1 MRARFCCAGSLA
13 SVLSVSQH
21 PRLFTTPMFCD
32 GHKNLTSASHI
43 EFCGCFD
50 GVQSDAKNKIR
61 TMHVPQKPVWK
72 RQNAMESVCAC
83 MCFIYMSI
91 FNEKNQDHMKCPL
104 QCAEQ
109 PLRSAKP
116 CNFHSVAWS
125 NRSDAK
131 YHQTIQTD
139 NPALQDAKDCSIESA
154 RIQ

>member
-1 MRARFCCAGSLA
+1 MR
-13 SVLSVSQH
+13 
-21 PRLFTTPMFCD
+21 
-32 GHKNLTSASHI
+32 
-43 EFCGCFD
+43 
-50 GVQSDAKNKIR
+50 
-61 TMHVPQKPVWK
+61 MHV
-72 RQNAMESVCAC
+72 
-83 MCFIYMSI
+83 IYMST

-104 QCAEQ
+104 QSAEQ

-116 CNFHSVAWS
+116 CNVHSGARS